1 MVQTEHERDEI
12 STLQIHQIVTEVET
26 KQNQNKVTQ
35 PIKAEK
41 KMNRNHSD
49 INLLLRVRFASLPH
63 NDGARQNNG
72 QEESS
77 SWSKNH
83 HFTTHSINEGWEC

>member
-41 KMNRNHSD
+41 K
-49 INLLLRVRFASLPH
+49 
-63 NDGARQNNG
+63 
-72 QEESS
+72 
-77 SWSKNH
+77 
-83 HFTTHSINEGWEC
+83 